1 MSTKKSSD
9 QLAKECAIRDMV
21 AANLNV
27 SFLAYCFKFTM
38 RPYLNTSRGDNI
50 RQLKKL

>member
-1 MSTKKSSD
+1 MSTKNSPD

-38 RPYLNTSRGDNI
+38 RPYLNTTRGDNL
-50 RQLKKL
+50 RHRKEL